1 MDGGRMAGRHEEGG
15 MEQASGRALPMAL
28 QIRDLSAAVLTLHAA
43 LAARLAVAPSDLA
56 ALHQLA
62 AGPLSHRE
70 LGRRLGLKP
79 ASTSAVVDR
88 LVARG
93 HAARRPSED
102 DSRVTHVLST
112 DAGRR
117 TARDALREMFGR
129 MTGLESARTPE
140 ERETIVAF
148 LAEATTIMRD
158 AAS

>member
-1 MDGGRMAGRHEEGG
+1 MLEGHGEERR
-15 MEQASGRALPMAL
+15 SGSPPVPL
-28 QIRDLSAAVLTLHAA
+28 QIRDLSAAVLSLHAA

-93 HAARRPSED
+93 HAARTPSED
-102 DSRVTHVLST
+102 DSRVTHVVST
-112 DAGRR
+112 DAGRQ
-117 TARDALREMFGR
+117 TARGALREMMGR
-129 MTGLESARTPE
+129 MNGLASARTPE
-140 ERETIVAF
+140 ERETIATF
-148 LAEATTIMRD
+148 LAEATAIMRD